1 VFLDLKGRRVV
12 VAGDGDGAVWKA
24 ELAAAAGGN
33 VQVYAPQPGA
43 ELLTLQRSPPAGSI
57 EVVARSWT
65 ADDLSGAHI
74 AIGALEGEEGE
85 AFAVAAGKLGVPVNV
100 VDTPGLSTFSFGT
113 IINRAP
119 VTVAVGTD
127 GSAPVL
133 GQAIR
138 ARIEALLHPA
148 LGSWVQAAKGLRD
161 IVKARLPM
169 GPARREI
176 WRRFADRALAAT
188 SPPQTA
194 DLEALFRAETREGGS
209 VALVGAG
216 PGDPELLTLKA
227 LRALQSADVVLHDR
241 LVSPA
246 ILEMARREARRILV
260 GKAAGAP
267 SCRQDDINALMV
279 NLALEGK
286 RVVRLKGGDPT
297 LFGRAAEEI
306 AACRAAAVP
315 LEIVPGI
322 TAALGAAAQ
331 LQIPLTDRRFAKR
344 VQFVTGHS
352 EKGIAPE
359 HDWQGL
365 SDPWTTTVFYMGSRT
380 FAEMLPKMLAAGL
393 DPATP
398 AAAITSATTDRT
410 AAHSGTAAELPV
422 LLKDIHPAE
431 PCLIV
436 LGRVLEAGLP
446 GEAIGRG

>member
-1 VFLDLKGRRVV
+1 M
-12 VAGDGDGAVWKA
+12 
-24 ELAAAAGGN
+24 
-33 VQVYAPQPGA
+33 
-43 ELLTLQRSPPAGSI
+43 
-57 EVVARSWT
+57 
-65 ADDLSGAHI
+65 
-74 AIGALEGEEGE
+74 
-85 AFAVAAGKLGVPVNV
+85 
-100 VDTPGLSTFSFGT
+100 
-113 IINRAP
+113 
-119 VTVAVGTD
+119 
-127 GSAPVL
+127 L

-194 DLEALFRAETREGGS
+194 DLEALFRGETREGGS

-306 AACRAAAVP
+306 AACRA
-315 LEIVPGI
+315 
-322 TAALGAAAQ
+322 Q
-331 LQIPLTDRRFAKR
+331 LCR
-344 VQFVTGHS
+344 
-352 EKGIAPE
+352 
-359 HDWQGL
+359 
-365 SDPWTTTVFYMGSRT
+365 
-380 FAEMLPKMLAAGL
+380 
-393 DPATP
+393 
-398 AAAITSATTDRT
+398 
-410 AAHSGTAAELPV
+410 
-422 LLKDIHPAE
+422 
-431 PCLIV
+431 
-436 LGRVLEAGLP
+436 
-446 GEAIGRG
+446 